1 MASDFHKTCDI
12 DRLYLPRKLGRSGV
26 TEIMIAYECRIVTA
40 KQQLTQIHKNNE

>member
-26 TEIMIAYECRIVTA
+26 TEIMMNVEQYTA
-40 KQQLTQIHKNNE
+40 KQQLTQIHKNNK